1 MKDYKPEQRDR
12 YELGFL
18 LCPIRWPILWLPWQ
32 HCSFT
37 GPTSI
42 PSPLYALV
50 FFLTLCLVGVKIER
64 MENIETKIRW
74 KTVFSTVW
82 QIRENGEEENPG
94 ESFLS
99 WAHNFHPPKSGGKS
113 GEESAVKALL
123 PKYLLPM
130 STTTQRGKIRRKQ
143 KITTKPSTTTKHRNL
158 AQKTKTYHN
167 QNKNSKPNQ
176 KI

>member
-50 FFLTLCLVGVKIER
+50 FFLRLCLVGVKIER
-64 MENIETKIRW
+64 MENIERKIRW
-74 KTVFSTVW
+74 KTLNSVFHRLANERKWGGRKPGRKFSLRGPQFSSS
-82 QIRENGEEENPG
+82 QIMRKI
-94 ESFLS
+94 
-99 WAHNFHPPKSGGKS
+99 W
-113 GEESAVKALL
+113 
-123 PKYLLPM
+123 
-130 STTTQRGKIRRKQ
+130 RGKYCENTFTQI
-143 KITTKPSTTTKHRNL
+143 PSPNVYNNPTR
-158 AQKTKTYHN
+158 
-167 QNKNSKPNQ
+167 QNKKEAENNYQTQHHHQTPELSTEN
-176 KI
+176 

>member
-1 MKDYKPEQRDR
+1 MGRK
-12 YELGFL
+12 
-18 LCPIRWPILWLPWQ
+18 
-32 HCSFT
+32 
-37 GPTSI
+37 
-42 PSPLYALV
+42 
-50 FFLTLCLVGVKIER
+50 
-64 MENIETKIRW
+64 ENL
-74 KTVFSTVW
+74 
-82 QIRENGEEENPG
+82 G

-99 WAHNFHPPKSGGKS
+99 RAHNFHPPKSGGKS

-123 PKYLLPM
+123 PKYPLPT

-143 KITTKPSTTTKHRNL
+143 EITTKPSTTTKHRNL